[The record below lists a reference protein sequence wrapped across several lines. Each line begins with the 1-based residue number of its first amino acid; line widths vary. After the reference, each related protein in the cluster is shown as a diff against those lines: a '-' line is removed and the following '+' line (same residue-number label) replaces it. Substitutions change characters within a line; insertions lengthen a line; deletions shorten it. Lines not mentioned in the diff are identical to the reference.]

1 MTDILSNEF
10 DKMDPRI
17 IELFIIHYSL
27 FIIHYSFTILN
38 LRGALL
44 YTILW

>member
-17 IELFIIHYSL
+17 IELFIIHSPL
-27 FIIHYSFTILN
+27 LN
-38 LRGALL
+38 LPRALL

>member
-10 DKMDPRI
+10 DKMDLRI
-17 IELFIIHYSL
+17 IELFIIHYS
-27 FIIHYSFTILN
+27 ITILN